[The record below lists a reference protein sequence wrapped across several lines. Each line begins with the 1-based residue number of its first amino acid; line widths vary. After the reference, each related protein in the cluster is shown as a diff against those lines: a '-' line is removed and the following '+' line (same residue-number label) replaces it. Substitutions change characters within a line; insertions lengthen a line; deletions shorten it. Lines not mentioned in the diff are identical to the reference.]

1 MINNW
6 IACQAVIISDSFVY
20 LTVGMVAQ
28 RLVGFIDHHTLD
40 LLGRAR
46 LSRQIVH
53 HDLRCEKEDTLGPPH
68 LLSLLCCCAACGSED
83 ELLLFNAKRRRM
95 SVAAFAS

>member
-1 MINNW
+1 MVNNW

-53 HDLRCEKEDTLGPPH
+53 HDLRCEEEDTLGPPH

-83 ELLLFNAKRRRM
+83 ELLLFNAKRRM
-95 SVAAFAS
+95 SVLAFAS